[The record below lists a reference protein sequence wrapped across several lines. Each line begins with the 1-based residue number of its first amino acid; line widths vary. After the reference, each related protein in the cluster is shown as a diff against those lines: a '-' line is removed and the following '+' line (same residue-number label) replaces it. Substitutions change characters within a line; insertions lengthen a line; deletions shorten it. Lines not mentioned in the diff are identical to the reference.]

1 MLPVVVMSH
10 LMLSDTRTPA
20 VQTKHDKHSLLQKA
34 MSGRDS
40 RLNQLDSSVPVKIH
54 YYLELLDFSVD
65 VRLFCFKYIFIDFF
79 KSSQAWW
86 PRMLSLKDEVEA
98 RSRRLN
104 PTTNK
109 GK

>member
-1 MLPVVVMSH
+1 
-10 LMLSDTRTPA
+10 MLSDTRTPA

-65 VRLFCFKYIFIDFF
+65 VRLFCFKYIFIDFLN
-79 KSSQAWW
+79 QAKHGG
-86 PRMLSLKDEVEA
+86 P
-98 RSRRLN
+98 
-104 PTTNK
+104 
-109 GK
+109 GC